1 MARGD
6 QIYVMR
12 PLMGLSG
19 VYEHHGIDCGDGTV
33 IHYAKLDVAQVSR
46 TSWGKFA
53 AGNPVYVKNPPTSYI
68 TDVVMQRAESRLG
81 ERQYSLLSNNCEHF
95 ATWCKTGRNES
106 AQLASFGLDVSQ
118 IQSSAIGS
126 LMTEALQ
133 EGDAVKAKRLVD
145 QALGNVAIARTQ
157 IQSQYDQA
165 QKEGNTW
172 KRVAQLA
179 LQRGRE
185 DLARAALT
193 RKVEI
198 DRRLPDL
205 TSQLEQLADMQRSL
219 DQNKQRA

>member
-19 VYEHHGIDCGDGTV
+19 VYEHHGIDCGDDTV
-33 IHYAKLDVAQVSR
+33 IHYAKSEIAQVSR
-46 TSWGKFA
+46 TSWSKFA
-53 AGNPVYVKNPPTSYI
+53 AGNPVYVKHQPTSYI
-68 TDVVMQRAESRLG
+68 TDVVIQRAESRLG

-106 AQLASFGLDVSQ
+106 QQLASFGLDVSQ
-118 IQSSAIGS
+118 VKSSAIGS

-133 EGDAVKAKRLVD
+133 KGDAVQAKRLVD
-145 QALGNVAIARTQ
+145 HALENVAIARSQ
-157 IQSQYDQA
+157 IQSQYDA
-165 QKEGNTW
+165 VQKEANTW

-179 LQRGRE
+179 LQKGRE
-185 DLARAALT
+185 DLARAALF

-198 DRRLPDL
+198 SHRLSDL
-205 TSQLEQLADMQRSL
+205 HSQLEQLAEMQQSL
-219 DQNKQRA
+219 DQNKQRV